1 MKARLAVDA
10 LEMAVVRLGDV
21 GGCKIHSDRGS
32 QFRSKKFTRAL
43 ARHGIIGSMGR
54 VGAWD
59 NAVAENFFSHL
70 KTEFY
75 HPESFSTRLEAR
87 TAVMEYIEVWYNSQ
101 RPNARVGYTAPAVAW
116 AEYEGV
122 GQDDLAE

>member
-1 MKARLAVDA
+1 MLLALRRCECIESRADT
-10 LEMAVVRLGDV
+10 
-21 GGCKIHSDRGS
+21 GG
-32 QFRSKKFTRAL
+32 
-43 ARHGIIGSMGR
+43 
-54 VGAWD
+54 
-59 NAVAENFFSHL
+59 AVAENFFSHL

-101 RPNARVGYTAPAVAW
+101 RPNARVGYSAPAVAW